1 MKTRTMIDADAVA
14 ILVEGEFK
22 RAGFTPRD
30 TRTGAVIITGETARK
45 DNAAL
50 VLERLSGFAGDFVV
64 STAGPDLESIIAGKG
79 SGARQYSEDRSCVVA
94 NIDIGGGT
102 SNLVLFDRGETVCA
116 GCLDIGGRLIRVS
129 PDLYVDYVSESV
141 RRIAR
146 WKGIS
151 IAEGE
156 RTSQEALERI
166 CGAMNEV
173 LEQVFGL
180 RPREGAHLP
189 RPRRARPSRRSCR
202 TQRGRD
208 LSPWRRRYLRGSG
221 GAISVWGYRD
231 ASGRGGK
238 GRQAC
243 GRRTAGQ
250 AG

>member
-1 MKTRTMIDADAVA
+1 M
-14 ILVEGEFK
+14 
-22 RAGFTPRD
+22 
-30 TRTGAVIITGETARK
+30 IITGETARK

-79 SGARQYSEDRSCVVA
+79 SGARQYSEDHSCVAA

-102 SNLVLFDRGETVCA
+102 SNLVVFDRGETVCA

-129 PDLYVDYVSESV
+129 RDLYVDYVSESV

-156 RTSQEALERI
+156 RTSTETLERI

-173 LEQVFGL
+173 LEQAFGL
-180 RPREGAHLP
+180 RPQEGILREVQTPGSSVFSAAAPVDAYFFSGAWP
-189 RPRRARPSRRSCR
+189 TPF
-202 TQRGRD
+202 TGI
-208 LSPWRRRYLRGSG
+208 RGSCSG
-221 GAISVWGYRD
+221 TGISG
-231 ASGRGGK
+231 
-238 GRQAC
+238 C
-243 GRRTAGQ
+243 F
-250 AG
+250 